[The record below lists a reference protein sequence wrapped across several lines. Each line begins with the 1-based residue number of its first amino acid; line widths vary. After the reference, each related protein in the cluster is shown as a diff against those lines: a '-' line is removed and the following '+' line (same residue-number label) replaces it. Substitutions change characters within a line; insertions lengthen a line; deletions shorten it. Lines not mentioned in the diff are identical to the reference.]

1 MAADIFRGGAPGA
14 CDLGRRQSMKPVSL
28 LLISNTYPPVM
39 GGSEIEAQRVSAE
52 MIRRGH
58 RVLVLTSGGSP
69 MPTVRDWVDPAG
81 VPVRILTHRARG
93 RWKDVIFACRVAWA
107 LWRERRNYQIVYF
120 LMQGLHLAAGLPV
133 ARALNKPIVM
143 KVAGSGVIPLLRGSR
158 AGRTELGWLRRW
170 AARLLILNEGMMQEA
185 IDEGFPRQ
193 QILWMPNPVDAEQF
207 RPGRPEEIAKLRA
220 AFGIPTEASVA
231 VYVGRLSHEKG
242 LPSLL
247 RGFAL
252 AAREEAR
259 AMLVLVG
266 DGVMREELETMAAKL
281 GLGPT
286 QVLFSG
292 RVDSSQVPLW
302 LRASD
307 VFTLM
312 SPNEGFSCAL
322 AEAMSV
328 GLPSVVSRIP
338 ANVQLIEDEVH
349 GLLVPAG
356 DESAMASALIRL
368 FRDAEL
374 RGRIGQAARQRVVN
388 SYSTGQVAERYE
400 ALFEEVL
407 GEQE

>member
-1 MAADIFRGGAPGA
+1 
-14 CDLGRRQSMKPVSL
+14 MKAVSL
-28 LLISNTYPPVM
+28 LLISDTYPPVV

-69 MPTVRDWVDPAG
+69 MPPARNWVDPAG
-81 VPVRILTHRARG
+81 VPVRILTRDATG
-93 RWKDVIFACRVAWA
+93 RRKDILFALRVAWA

-133 ARALNKPIVM
+133 ARALRKPIVM
-143 KVAGSGVIPLLRGSR
+143 KFAGSAVIPLLRASR
-158 AGRTELGWLRRW
+158 AGRAELRWLRRW
-170 AARLLILNEGMMQEA
+170 AARLLILNEGMVQEA
-185 IDEGFPRQ
+185 IEEGFPREQ
-193 QILWMPNPVDAEQF
+193 MLWMPNPVDTEQF
-207 RPGRPEEIAKLRA
+207 RPGQPEEIAGLRA
-220 AFGIPTEASVA
+220 EFGIPLEALVA
-231 VYVGRLSHEKG
+231 VYVGRLSREKG
-242 LPSLL
+242 LPALL

-259 AMLVLVG
+259 VMLVLVG
-266 DGVMREELETMAAKL
+266 DGAMRNELQTMAAKL
-281 GLGPT
+281 GLGPS

-292 RVDSSQVPLW
+292 RVDSSEVPLW

-322 AEAMSV
+322 AEAMSA

-349 GLLVPAG
+349 GLLAPVE
-356 DESAMASALIRL
+356 DDSAMAGALIRL
-368 FRDAEL
+368 FHDPAL
-374 RGRIGQAARQRVVN
+374 RGRIGLAARQRIIDN
-388 SYSTGQVAERYE
+388 YSTCQVADRYE
-400 ALFEEVL
+400 ALFSEVL
-407 GEQE
+407 GERR